1 MKPYNRIVDYLT
13 RYSGVTKELLSNVT
27 VRLEDVQRDLRNLL
41 PPDAILVGQSLN
53 FDLMAL
59 KVIYVDICIDELKQI
74 NQWKAKVQ
82 KYKYQ
87 ENTY

>member
-1 MKPYNRIVDYLT
+1 VKPYNRIVDYLT